1 MLMGYARVSTDDQNM
16 DLQIDAL
23 KKIGCSRIFSDKIT
37 GKKKSRPGLD
47 DALSHLRANDTLAI
61 WKLDR
66 LGRTVKGLIDLV
78 GKMEEEGI
86 HFRSITDGID
96 TTTPVGRFFFHVM
109 ASLAQMERE
118 LLIERTKAGL
128 AAAKKRGRV
137 GGRKRI
143 MTSSKL
149 EAAKK
154 LLAEGMPPKEIAQNL
169 GVSVPT
175 LYRWCPASDRA

>member
-1 MLMGYARVSTDDQNM
+1 
-16 DLQIDAL
+16 
-23 KKIGCSRIFSDKIT
+23 
-37 GKKKSRPGLD
+37 
-47 DALSHLRANDTLAI
+47 
-61 WKLDR
+61 
-66 LGRTVKGLIDLV
+66 LV
-78 GKMEEEGI
+78 GKMQEEGI
-86 HFRSITDGID
+86 HFRSITDGIE
-96 TTTPVGRFFFHVM
+96 TTTPAGRFFFHVM

-118 LLIERTKAGL
+118 LLVERTRAGL

-137 GGRKRI
+137 GGRKRV
-143 MTSSKL
+143 MTSSNF